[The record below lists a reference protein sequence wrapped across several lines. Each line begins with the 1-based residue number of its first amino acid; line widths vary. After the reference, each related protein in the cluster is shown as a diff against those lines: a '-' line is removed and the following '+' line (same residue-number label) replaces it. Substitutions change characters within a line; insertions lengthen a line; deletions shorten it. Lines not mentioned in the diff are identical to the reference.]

1 VSGSTLFVT
10 AAPGT
15 ADLAAA
21 ELAAL
26 GIADAQEAPGGAT
39 GTATLAQ
46 AYRTCL
52 WSRTGLRVLWRI
64 AEFPAASADELYQ
77 HTRGIDWSSHLDPAG
92 TLAVDYSGEL
102 AGVVHPHF
110 GAQRVKDAI
119 VDQFRERTGRRPSVE
134 RDEPWLR
141 VNVHAWRG
149 AVTVAIDL
157 SGDSLHRRGYRG
169 GQGAAPLKENLAAA
183 ILLRA
188 GWPAIAAA
196 GGGFVDPMC
205 GSGTL
210 PIEAALIAA
219 DVAPGLLRGRFG
231 FERWLQHDAGAWAE
245 AVAEAESR
253 RDLER
258 LAPGRILGCDRDP
271 LVLRDAEANAAR
283 AGLGEGIEFRRCPL
297 EQLPPARSPTG
308 LIAVNPPYGERIGET
323 EELRALYALLGER
336 LRAGYRGWE
345 AAVFTGN
352 PPLGREL
359 GIRARRAHRMM
370 NGPIECRLLRLRIDP
385 ADYERPREPGR
396 PPPIDAAAARARP
409 GAAMFGNRLRKNL
422 KALSAWVR
430 KESVSCY
437 RLYDADM
444 PEYAFAIDLYQADPE
459 GTGGRWLYVQ
469 EYAPPATVDRA
480 RARARRE
487 EALVMLPEVTGVP
500 MAAIHWRTRRPQKG
514 GAQYQALAQEGER
527 VVVEEGGLKF
537 LVNFTDY
544 LDTGLFLDHR
554 PTRARIRAQARGGHF
569 LNLFCYTGTATV
581 CAAAGGA
588 ASTTSVDMSRTYL
601 DWAQRNMAINGFP
614 GAPQRFVQEDCLA
627 WLAEDD
633 GRRYDLIF
641 LDPPTFS
648 RSKRMARDLDVQR
661 DHAMLIRDTV
671 RRLAP
676 AGLLLFSTNFRK
688 FRLDREALAGLDIQ
702 DITPQTIPRDFA
714 RDGRVHHC
722 FEIRGAAS

>member
-1 VSGSTLFVT
+1 MSEAMLFVT

-15 ADLAAA
+15 TDLAAS
-21 ELAAL
+21 EIAAL

-46 AYRTCL
+46 AYRACL
-52 WSRTGLRVLWRI
+52 WSRVGLRVLWRI
-64 AEFPAASADELYQ
+64 EEVPAASADELYE
-77 HTRGIDWSSHLDPAG
+77 RVRAIDWALHLDPAG
-92 TLAVDYSGEL
+92 TLAVDYSGTL
-102 AGVVHPHF
+102 AGIAHPHF

-119 VDQFRERTGRRPSVE
+119 VDQFRERTGRRPSVA
-134 RDEPWLR
+134 RDQPWLR
-141 VNVHAWRG
+141 INVHAWRG
-149 AVTVAIDL
+149 AATVSVDL

-183 ILLRA
+183 ILLRS

-196 GGGFVDPMC
+196 GGYFVDPMC

-231 FERWLQHDAGAWAE
+231 FERWLQHDAAAWTL

-253 RDLER
+253 RDLDR
-258 LAPGRILGCDRDP
+258 LGPGRILGCDRDP
-271 LVLRDAEANAAR
+271 LVLRDAQANAAR
-283 AGLGEGIEFRRCPL
+283 AGLGEGIEFRRCGL
-297 EQLPPARSPTG
+297 EELPAARAPAG
-308 LIAVNPPYGERIGET
+308 LVAVNPPYGERIGET
-323 EELRALYALLGER
+323 EPLRALYALLGAR
-336 LRAGYRGWE
+336 LRTGYRGWE

-359 GIRARRAHRMM
+359 GIRARRTHRMM
-370 NGPIECRLLRLRIDP
+370 NGPIECRLLRLAIDP
-385 ADYERPREPGR
+385 AGFELPREPGR
-396 PPPIDAAAARARP
+396 PPPIDAEAARARP

-422 KALSAWVR
+422 KALSAWAR
-430 KESVSCY
+430 KESVCCY

-444 PEYAFAIDLYQADPE
+444 PEYAFAIDLYQGGPE
-459 GTGGRWLYVQ
+459 GTDGRWLYVQ

-500 MAAIHWRTRRPQKG
+500 AEAIHWRTRRPQKS
-514 GAQYQALAQEGER
+514 GAQYEAIAQEGER

-554 PTRARIRAQARGGHF
+554 PTRARIRAQARGRHF

-588 ASTTSVDMSRTYL
+588 VSTTSVDMSRTYL
-601 DWAQRNMAINGFP
+601 DWARRNMEINGFR
-614 GAPQRFVQEDCLA
+614 GAPHRFEQEDCLA
-627 WLAEDD
+627 WLAGDD
-633 GRRYDLIF
+633 GRRYDLVF

-648 RSKRMARDLDVQR
+648 RSKRMDRDLDVQR
-661 DHAMLIRDTV
+661 DHVLLIRDTI

-676 AGLLLFSTNFRK
+676 GGLLLFSTNFRK
-688 FRLDREALAGLDIQ
+688 FRLDAAALAGLDVR
-702 DITPQTIPRDFA
+702 DITRQTIPRDFA
-714 RDGRVHHC
+714 RDERIHHC
-722 FEIRGAAS
+722 FEVRPGA